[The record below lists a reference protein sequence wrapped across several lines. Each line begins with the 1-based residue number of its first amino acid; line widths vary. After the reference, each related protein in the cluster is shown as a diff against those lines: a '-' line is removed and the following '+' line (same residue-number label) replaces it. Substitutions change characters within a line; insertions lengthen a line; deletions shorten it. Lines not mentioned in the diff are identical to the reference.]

1 MPQQIFYQTWTL
13 IILIFVAIVGTG
25 LSLLMLINLSI
36 INTIFSPILQYMSLF
51 LVLWQDDPFGALQF
65 IATKSIV
72 AFAHT
77 DARSGLNL
85 WTYEI
90 DSITLFVY
98 LFSAVL
104 FAKVASRH
112 NHSTRP
118 PEQKNLK
125 LALVGSVFMSFS
137 FTYMT
142 AIEHCAGPTWVGFV
156 MLYGLGFEGFQL
168 TPIYQW
174 AGGIVGATFLG
185 IALFNHSSDN
195 SDTIPKIFET

>member
-1 MPQQIFYQTWTL
+1 MSQQIFYQTWTL
-13 IILIFVAIVGTG
+13 IVLIFVAIVSTG
-25 LSLLMLINLSI
+25 LFLLMLINLSI
-36 INTIFSPILQYMSLF
+36 INTIFSPIMEYVSLF
-51 LVLWQDDPFGALQF
+51 SVLWQDDPFGALQF

-77 DARSGLNL
+77 DPRSGLNL

-104 FAKVASRH
+104 FAKVISRYR
-112 NHSTRP
+112 HSARP

-125 LALVGSVFMSFS
+125 LALAGGILMSFS

-174 AGGIVGATFLG
+174 AGGILGATFLG
-185 IALFNHSSDN
+185 IALFKHSSNN
-195 SDTIPKIFET
+195 SETIAKAF